1 MHGDGGVDAVGV
13 VGAEVV
19 EMAWAARTYVAV
31 EWVDEG
37 TQLELWVEEVDQAAA
52 HTAVNSQQ
60 RVGMDYN
67 QAGRE
72 EPVAVLTAGVD
83 DIAESAAVAV
93 VVVVVVAS
101 ASDYFGFRSHSWRIA
116 HFAQQAVEVVG
127 MQPTGVHTDQ
137 L

>member
-1 MHGDGGVDAVGV
+1 M
-13 VGAEVV
+13 
-19 EMAWAARTYVAV
+19 
-31 EWVDEG
+31 
-37 TQLELWVEEVDQAAA
+37 DQAAA

-83 DIAESAAVAV
+83 DIAESAAAA
-93 VVVVVVAS
+93 VVVVVAS

-127 MQPTGVHTDQ
+127 MQPTGVRTDQ